1 MVYIHT
7 ALGFI
12 TQMGKKGAAAR
23 VIAVAYFK
31 FMFSDVFCGF
41 TIVFY
46 THKPWITA
54 AGVY

>member
-31 FMFSDVFCGF
+31 FMFSDVVRGF

-46 THKPWITA
+46 THKPGITA